1 MQLFQDEINFYVHT
15 KNEECRPQLVSTTGQ
30 FSIQRNYH
38 RPKCPKEFITQADI
52 NIFFHVTYTPY
63 N

>member
-1 MQLFQDEINFYVHT
+1 MQLFQDETNFYVHT
-15 KNEECRPQLVSTTGQ
+15 KTEECRPQLVSTTGQ

-52 NIFFHVTYTPY
+52 NIFFSA
-63 N
+63 